1 VKEPAWLD
9 STFILD
15 THDRL
20 IARYGGLAGVRDA
33 GLVESALQRPRNKL
47 AFGQPSLFELAA
59 AYGFGIAR
67 NHPFLDGNKRTA
79 LAAIDLFLQANGY
92 ELQAPNPNVVRVI
105 EDLAAGIV
113 DESMLTAWIEQHAKP
128 L

>member
-1 VKEPAWLD
+1 VNEPAWLD
-9 STFILD
+9 LPFILD

-33 GLVESALQRPRNKL
+33 GLLESALQRPRNKL
-47 AFGQPSLFELAA
+47 AFGQPGLFELAA

-79 LAAIDLFLQANGY
+79 LAAIDLFLQANGF
-92 ELQAPNPNVVRVI
+92 ELQAPNPDVVRVI

-113 DESMLTAWIEQHAKP
+113 DDSMLTAWIEQHAKP